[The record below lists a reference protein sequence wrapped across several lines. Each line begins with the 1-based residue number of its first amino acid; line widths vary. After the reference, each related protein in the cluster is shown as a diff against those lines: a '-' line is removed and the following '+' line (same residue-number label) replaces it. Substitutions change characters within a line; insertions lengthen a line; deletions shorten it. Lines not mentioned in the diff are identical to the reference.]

1 MGRSGQSACLADASS
16 DSPWRHSDSVDA
28 HSGSPSSQEVEVEDQ
43 QSHQS
48 GVQETT
54 HSPTGG
60 RRREGEGHTQQNGAQ
75 QTT

>member
-1 MGRSGQSACLADASS
+1 MARGGQSACLADASS
-16 DSPWRHSDSVDA
+16 DGPWRHSGSMDA
-28 HSGSPSSQEVEVEDQ
+28 RSPSSQEVEVEDQ